1 MMALASDF
9 AFAREGVVLNP
20 HYKLM
25 KLYGSEYHTY
35 FLPKR
40 VGQEKA
46 SELLSNAEP
55 ILASEAAEI
64 GFLDGCV
71 GENAEEFEG
80 WIKEQASYL
89 VRPIFAE
96 ALCSRK
102 EQKSKQG
109 RVVEDRRVPL
119 K

>member
-46 SELLSNAEP
+46 TELLSNAEP
-55 ILASEAAEI
+55 ILASEAAEVV
-64 GFLDGCV
+64 FLDGCI
-71 GENAEEFEG
+71 GDSSGGFEY
-80 WIKEQASYL
+80 WIKEQAFNL
-89 VRPIFAE
+89 VR
-96 ALCSRK
+96 S
-102 EQKSKQG
+102 
-109 RVVEDRRVPL
+109 PL
-119 K
+119 QMSLIR